1 MNLKDQLESCAMLLT
16 LGSDRRRRLRSGI
29 QTLEAVLAIPV
40 LLIGMFAFFQFGPL
54 VTVQQAV
61 TQATIETA
69 REISKVHMFDLSDSV
84 DLAVAENVVNE
95 VLGVHGIQV
104 GDSGLLVILEDISG
118 VECLG
123 DALLEPTHC
132 PASTSVTDASEY
144 KVTLILRLENSPI
157 PNVLG
162 SYCVDLS
169 DKYFQVT
176 SVSRNHCVM
185 PSTS

>member
-1 MNLKDQLESCAMLLT
+1 MNLNHQLESCETSLA
-16 LGSDRRRRLRSGI
+16 LGSDRRLRLRRGI
-29 QTLEAVLAIPV
+29 QTLEAVLAIPI
-40 LLIGMFAFFQFGPL
+40 LLIAMFAFFQFGPL

-61 TQATIETA
+61 TQATVEAA
-69 REISKVHMFDLSDSV
+69 REISKVHMFDLSDSS
-84 DLAVAENVVNE
+84 DLAVAEDVVNE

-104 GDSGLLVILEDISG
+104 GDSGLLVILEDASG

-132 PASTSVTDASEY
+132 PAATSVTDVAEY
-144 KVTLILRLENSPI
+144 KVTLILRLETSPI

>member
-1 MNLKDQLESCAMLLT
+1 MNLNHQLESCETSLA
-16 LGSDRRRRLRSGI
+16 LGSDRRRRLRRGI
-29 QTLEAVLAIPV
+29 QTLEAVLAIPI
-40 LLIGMFAFFQFGPL
+40 LLIAMFAFFQFGPL

-61 TQATIETA
+61 TQATVEAA
-69 REISKVHMFDLSDSV
+69 REISKVHMFDLSDSS
-84 DLAVAENVVNE
+84 DLAVAEDVVNE

-104 GDSGLLVILEDISG
+104 GDSGLLVILEDASG

-132 PASTSVTDASEY
+132 PAATSVTDVAEY